1 MHHDTQLRAA
11 AKAIYDEV
19 YPSDDWSPLPFEDAE
34 RYGTIHYR
42 QVVGAAQ
49 RAKAV
54 LSGDEVQ
61 LLLPAVL

>member
-42 QVVGAAQ
+42 QAVGAAQ
-49 RAKAV
+49 RAKA
-54 LSGDEVQ
+54 LLTDDAVQ
-61 LLLPAVL
+61 LPFSSIL